1 MFCHR
6 YNLIPLACA
15 IISLILSETAGL
27 TKLFAFA
34 RRFRSR
40 KAYLVGRCGNDRRL
54 PKSGKGVQF
63 ELEKTPFK
71 FNLNAGPYRSRLG
84 SGTDKE
90 NGFNQPAFFVQ
101 VYFPFKRSLDTPS
114 NFERGNSDPD
124 YYDRLFTVCPIAL
137 FHITDKGGNGVGLG
151 QELSFRVKPK
161 WFIKS
166 QLALAWLEASSSI
179 NDGLE
184 SGLNFH
190 HHWYVS
196 TYLNKQTALLF
207 GFNHISNGRILDDE
221 IGANFDML
229 TFGLSYTL
237 L

>member
-1 MFCHR
+1 MNVLKALF
-6 YNLIPLACA
+6 LS
-15 IISLILSETAGL
+15 ISLMLAHSV
-27 TKLFAFA
+27 FPQ
-34 RRFRSR
+34 
-40 KAYLVGRCGNDRRL
+40 VGSNGQVER
-54 PKSGKGVQF
+54 VQF

-151 QELSFRVKPK
+151 QELSFRLKPK

-229 TFGLSYTL
+229 TFGFSYTL